1 MTADPAVEYGAHLP
15 LIDLGAP
22 RSLPALGAYVGA
34 AAGLG
39 YRYLCA
45 NDHLVFG
52 RPWLDGPTALAALIG
67 ASRDMTLVT
76 TASLPVV
83 RGPVQL
89 AKTLAAID
97 ILSGGRLVA
106 GVGPGSSAADYAAA
120 GIGFADRWRRF
131 DEALHAL
138 RVLLHGDDAGFG
150 GEFYSTRDVVLEPR
164 PVQRPGPPIWVASW
178 GSPAGLRRVAR
189 LGDGWLA
196 SAYNTTPER
205 FREGLDRLAEE
216 RRGLG
221 KAPSCPSAI
230 ATTWL
235 HITEDRDA
243 AERTL
248 SGVLAPM
255 LHRPAEALRAAP
267 LLIGPA
273 ELCAE
278 RLAAFVAAGAR
289 RVFVWP
295 LADETRQLE
304 LFRERVT
311 PLVGL
316 PGPAR
321 GRTDGP
327 PGGEQDHRADDRAQ
341 DAARSQGQAVAAE
354 QADQQPAHERPG
366 QADDQQLG
374 PVDRLAPGQ

>member
-1 MTADPAVEYGAHLP
+1 MTADQDVEYGAHLP
-15 LIDLGAP
+15 LIDLGTP
-22 RSLPALGAYVGA
+22 RSLHALGAYVRTA
-34 AAGLG
+34 ARLG

-52 RPWLDGPTALAALIG
+52 RPWLDGPTALAALIE
-67 ASRDMTLVT
+67 ASGEMMLAT
-76 TASLPVV
+76 TTSLPVL

-97 ILSGGRLVA
+97 VLSGGRLVA
-106 GVGPGSSAADYAAA
+106 GVSPGSSPGDYAAA
-120 GIGFADRWRRF
+120 GIGFQERWRRF
-131 DEALHAL
+131 DEALKVL
-138 RVLLHGDDAGFG
+138 RVLLHDDQAGFE

-164 PVQRPGPPIWVASW
+164 PVQRPGPPIWVGSW

-196 SAYNTTPER
+196 SAFNTTPER
-205 FREGLDRLAEE
+205 FREGLDQLAEE
-216 RRGLG
+216 RRRAGREP
-221 KAPSCPSAI
+221 APFPSAI

-235 HITEDRDA
+235 HITDDNAA

-255 LHRPAEALRAAP
+255 LHRPVEALRSAP

-278 RLAAFVAAGAR
+278 RLATFVAAGAR

-295 LADETRQLE
+295 LADEVRQLE

-311 PLVGL
+311 ALV
-316 PGPAR
+316 PGP
-321 GRTDGP
+321 P
-327 PGGEQDHRADDRAQ
+327 
-341 DAARSQGQAVAAE
+341 
-354 QADQQPAHERPG
+354 
-366 QADDQQLG
+366 
-374 PVDRLAPGQ
+374 

>member
-1 MTADPAVEYGAHLP
+1 MTADQDVEYGAHLP
-15 LIDLGAP
+15 LIDLGTP
-22 RSLPALGAYVGA
+22 PSLPALGAYARA

-52 RPWLDGPTALAALIG
+52 RPWLDGPTALAASIE
-67 ASRDMTLVT
+67 ASRDMALVT
-76 TASLPVV
+76 TASLPVL

-106 GVGPGSSAADYAAA
+106 GVGPGSSAGDYAAA
-120 GIGFADRWRRF
+120 GIGFQERWRRF
-131 DEALHAL
+131 DEALQVL

-205 FREGLDRLAEE
+205 FREGLHRLAGE
-216 RRGLG
+216 RRRLG
-221 KAPSCPSAI
+221 KAPGPLPSAI

-235 HITEDRDA
+235 HVTEDEGE

-248 SGVLAPM
+248 TGVLAPM
-255 LHRPAEALRAAP
+255 LHRPAEALRSAP

-278 RLAAFVAAGAR
+278 RLAAWIEAGAR
-289 RVFVWP
+289 RIFVWP
-295 LADETRQLE
+295 LGDEARQLE

-311 PLVGL
+311 ALV
-316 PGPAR
+316 PR
-321 GRTDGP
+321 
-327 PGGEQDHRADDRAQ
+327 
-341 DAARSQGQAVAAE
+341 
-354 QADQQPAHERPG
+354 QP
-366 QADDQQLG
+366 
-374 PVDRLAPGQ
+374 